1 MCLYMT
7 YLPENIA
14 SINIASKNIAS
25 KNIMAAS
32 NEDVNDTS
40 SAAGA
45 SDSEQSRSNA
55 NYECNIC
62 LETPK
67 DAVVTLCGHLFW

>member
-32 NEDVNDTS
+32 NEDVNDRS

-45 SDSEQSRSNA
+45 SDSE
-55 NYECNIC
+55 
-62 LETPK
+62 
-67 DAVVTLCGHLFW
+67 